1 MMWLVRWLVWGVYVF
16 SLNSYADDVDIIAL
30 DAIVQPRIVIVIDD
44 MGNNLVQGEAA
55 LALPGPVTYA
65 VLPHSAHG
73 RQLALAAKRLGKDVM
88 LHAPMAN
95 TQNLKLGPGALTPD
109 LSEARF
115 KEILNAGLDS
125 VPYVTGL
132 NNHMG
137 SLLTRQRTPMRWVM
151 EVANARGLFFLDSR
165 TTIGS
170 VAWETARSEGVPAL
184 SRDIF
189 LDHEQTE
196 AFLSRQFVRAVKI
209 ARKFGTAIVIGHPY
223 PITTKFLEKAIPA
236 LDEAGVQLVSAPAL
250 LMLQQQT
257 ARLVQLA
264 KAAQLMDNAMLSG
277 CDLSEG
283 HECSAY

>member
-1 MMWLVRWLVWGVYVF
+1 MMRFVRWFIWSLCVF
-16 SLNSYADDVDIIAL
+16 CLNSLADAL
-30 DAIVQPRIVIVIDD
+30 DAVPLDSIVQPRIVIVIDD
-44 MGNNLVQGEAA
+44 MGNNLAQGKAA

-73 RQLALAAKRLGKDVM
+73 RPLALAANRLGKDVM

-109 LSEARF
+109 LSETRF
-115 KEILNAGLDS
+115 KEVLNAGLDA
-125 VPYVTGL
+125 VPYAVGL

-151 EVANARGLFFLDSR
+151 EVAKSRGLFFLDSR
-165 TTIGS
+165 TTVGS
-170 VAWETARSEGVPAL
+170 IAWKTARNEGVPAL

-196 AFLSRQFVRAVKI
+196 VFLSRQFVRAVKI
-209 ARKFGTAIVIGHPY
+209 ARKFGSAVVIGHPY
-223 PITTKFLEKAIPA
+223 PITTRFLEKAIPA
-236 LDEAGVQLVSAPAL
+236 LDEAGIQLVSAPAL
-250 LMLQQQT
+250 LMQQQQA
-257 ARLVQLA
+257 ARLLQLT
-264 KAAQLMDNAMLSG
+264 KTSQLIENPMLSA

-283 HECSAY
+283 HKCEAY

>member
-1 MMWLVRWLVWGVYVF
+1 MMLFVRWLVWSLSAF
-16 SLNSYADDVDIIAL
+16 SLNSLANDPGVLAL

-44 MGNNLVQGEAA
+44 MGNNLAQGKAA

-73 RQLALAAKRLGKDVM
+73 RPLALAANRLGKDVM

-115 KEILNAGLDS
+115 KEILNAGLDA
-125 VPYVTGL
+125 VPFATGL

-137 SLLTRQRTPMRWVM
+137 SLLTRQRIPMKWVM
-151 EVANARGLFFLDSR
+151 EVAKSRDLFFLDSR
-165 TTIGS
+165 TTGGS
-170 VAWETARSEGVPAL
+170 VAWEVARSEGVPAL

-196 AFLSRQFVRAVKI
+196 EFLSRQFIRAVKI
-209 ARKFGTAIVIGHPY
+209 ARKFGSAIVIGHPY
-223 PITTKFLEKAIPA
+223 PITTAFLQKAIPA

-250 LMLQQQT
+250 LMQQQQT

-264 KAAQLMDNAMLSG
+264 KTSQLIDIQMLSG

-283 HECSAY
+283 HECDTY

>member
-1 MMWLVRWLVWGVYVF
+1 MMSLVRWLAWGIYVF
-16 SLNSYADDVDIIAL
+16 SVNSFAADLDAIVL

-44 MGNNLVQGEAA
+44 MGNNLDQGEAA

-109 LSEARF
+109 LSETRF
-115 KEILNAGLDS
+115 KEVLNAGLDA
-125 VPYVTGL
+125 VPYATGL

-137 SLLTRQRTPMRWVM
+137 SLLTRQRIPMRWVM
-151 EVANARGLFFLDSR
+151 EVAKARGLFFLDSR

-170 VAWETARSEGVPAL
+170 VAWDTARNEGVPAL

-209 ARKFGTAIVIGHPY
+209 ARKFGAAIVIGHPY

-250 LMLQQQT
+250 LMQQQQT

-264 KAAQLMDNAMLSG
+264 KAAQLIDNEMLSG